1 MNGVY
6 LMYSWR
12 IGFVPWIIWVISN
25 LSSSRPQEV
34 TSYVVYVARAAPVTC
49 LLHMVIFH
57 VYINLPVARGFN
69 PYTGVGSRRFFSMAQ
84 MFSQWPIN
92 RTIVMLNYT
101 MTYATIPLCMYII
114 LIIIYIYMKHI
125 YFSCSCSMLFYF
137 PYTSFFILF
146 TGLIPVWSSGIC
158 INKFMFY
165 LDPPKV
171 FYPINLVLS
180 FFLMVSGGSRYVP
193 QWK

>member
-114 LIIIYIYMKHI
+114 LIIIYIYIWNTYIFLAVVPCCFIFPTLHSS
-125 YFSCSCSMLFYF
+125 YCLQVLYRFDLQVFASTSSC
-137 PYTSFFILF
+137 F
-146 TGLIPVWSSGIC
+146 T
-158 INKFMFY
+158 
-165 LDPPKV
+165 
-171 FYPINLVLS
+171 
-180 FFLMVSGGSRYVP
+180 
-193 QWK
+193 